1 MQHPQTAL
9 APKIWYRLLLV
20 AALLVC
26 SASGHAAGWVKILRD
41 TPADAFN
48 DADLR
53 MFLDTAKQVLNA
65 QGTPQLTPW
74 ANPDTGSG
82 GDFLVLKESQAK
94 DGSPCK
100 RVRFTVY
107 AAKRSAK
114 KATWTACKA
123 GADWK
128 LATAG

>member
-1 MQHPQTAL
+1 MQQPQSAPTSKLWRTLLLTTAL
-9 APKIWYRLLLV
+9 V
-20 AALLVC
+20 VC
-26 SASGHAAGWVKILRD
+26 STTGHAAGWVKILRD
-41 TPADAFN
+41 TPAEAFD

-53 MFLDTAKQVLNA
+53 MFMDTAKQVLNA

-74 ANPDTGSG
+74 VNPDTGSG
-82 GDFLVLKESQAK
+82 GDFLVLKDSVAK
-94 DGSPCK
+94 DGAPCK

-114 KATWTACKA
+114 KATWTACKV